1 MASSKR
7 EDDLQVEVLRA
18 VCKKRRPP
26 AELAWLFSQCS
37 KSDLYR
43 LYKGDSAVPPLYKQT
58 FRQWKS
64 LVDFQRVTHPRR
76 RRHRMIVI
84 QPLTH
89 SSSSSGYT
97 MTKIETTVLKHLQNF
112 CQSFFFNMR
121 VEITDPLDLSQI
133 KNLSSRIH
141 EATSREQFLVGDILK
156 YLKAHRPRDA
166 YSVIG
171 ITTADLYPSEQE
183 NFVLGHASLT
193 SGCGVFSFG
202 RYFNSQLAARTG
214 DSDSSPDPNFQL
226 QNLWVL
232 IRVSVVVLGTPGIF
246 YQTMVNIPFVCGRL
260 SKPGTQDMKLSCRG
274 QSPLETGPP
283 GLSTAE

>member
-1 MASSKR
+1 MASSKQDMQ
-7 EDDLQVEVLRA
+7 EDDLRVEVLRA
-18 VCKKRRPP
+18 VCRKRRPP

-37 KSDLYR
+37 KSDLFQ
-43 LYKGDSAVPPLYKQT
+43 LFKGGSAVPPLHKQT

-64 LVDFQRVTHPRR
+64 LVDFQRVTHPRSR
-76 RRHRMIVI
+76 RKRMIVI

-89 SSSSSGYT
+89 NSSSAGYT
-97 MTKIETTVLKHLQNF
+97 ITKIDTRVLRHLQHF
-112 CQSFFFNMR
+112 CQAFFLNIT
-121 VEITDPLDLSQI
+121 VEVAEPTDLSQI

-141 EATSREQFLVGDILK
+141 EATNREQFLVGDILD

-171 ITTADLYPSEQE
+171 ITTADMYPSEQE

-202 RYFNSQLAARTG
+202 RYFNSKLATRTG
-214 DSDSSPDPNFQL
+214 CSDSTGTDADYQL

-232 IRVSVVVLGTPGIF
+232 IRVSRFAL
-246 YQTMVNIPFVCGRL
+246 
-260 SKPGTQDMKLSCRG
+260 
-274 QSPLETGPP
+274 
-283 GLSTAE
+283 